1 MSFHSGWDAFSPS
14 PGTVDKMF
22 CKVCEAEMNVQRN
35 VNGPTSSMEAMGQRK
50 HLHDS
55 FTCGH
60 AEEDWHIQA
69 RCLRKKIE
77 EEVSQKLT
85 DLLAEELNLVLSQK
99 FPTKH
104 MNWKYK

>member
-1 MSFHSGWDAFSPS
+1 MAYHLGWEAFTPA
-14 PGTVDKMF
+14 PGTEDKMY
-22 CKVCEAEMNVQRN
+22 CKVCDTEMNVQRN
-35 VNGPTSSMEAMGQRK
+35 IEGPTSWIGAMTKSK

-69 RCLRKKIE
+69 RCLRKRIE
-77 EEVSQKLT
+77 EETSKKMSDILT
-85 DLLAEELNLVLSQK
+85 EELNVVLSQK

-104 MNWKYK
+104 ANWKYK